1 MEFVHRFPVGS
12 HAWQINVEGSDE
24 DYMSLVLHPAEA
36 YYGLGS
42 GPKPVSQHIFG
53 GKDVVTVDF
62 RHYLQQL
69 AKGNPN
75 MVSILFSKQFEAG
88 DMPNL
93 MMAVWSLR
101 MKFVTQAW
109 VRAELGMA
117 WRYWCDSNE
126 EGGTLKDVV
135 NAFLRLEILEN
146 VLDYGEIVN
155 YHAFKVFKDVRMGFC
170 PRSHLGN
177 YETFSQRV
185 KVIKEKAAALP
196 EDGFDAANEL
206 WNSVFKGMMK

>member
-1 MEFVHRFPVGS
+1 
-12 HAWQINVEGSDE
+12 
-24 DYMSLVLHPAEA
+24 
-36 YYGLGS
+36 
-42 GPKPVSQHIFG
+42 
-53 GKDVVTVDF
+53 
-62 RHYLQQL
+62 
-69 AKGNPN
+69 
-75 MVSILFSKQFEAG
+75 
-88 DMPNL
+88 
-93 MMAVWSLR
+93 
-101 MKFVTQAW
+101 
-109 VRAELGMA
+109 
-117 WRYWCDSNE
+117 
-126 EGGTLKDVV
+126 LKDVV